1 MKIEVIAS
9 GSSGNCYKIS
19 NEDTTLLIECGIPY
33 KKIQEALNFKTTDI
47 DGVLV
52 SHEHGDHSKACK
64 DLIKAGVNLYMT
76 KGTKEALKLDSHRVK
91 NFEESNDKTYMWFE
105 ENNDKTYRWF
115 EIGSLKIM
123 PFKSIHDAKE
133 PVNFYI
139 SNKRTAERLLF
150 ITDTMYVEGRF
161 NIIDYLMV
169 EVNYVRE
176 TINSNSKI
184 DPVLRKRIK
193 ENHMSL
199 ETAID
204 FLNKCNLSRL
214 KKIYVLHLSD
224 GNSDA
229 KVIKERLQELTGVAV
244 EIC

>member
-1 MKIEVIAS
+1 MRIEVIAS

-33 KKIQEALNFKTTDI
+33 KKIQQALNFKTTDI

-91 NFEESNDKTYMWFE
+91 SFKNFGDSYCDVN
-105 ENNDKTYRWF
+105 
-115 EIGSLKIM
+115 IGSFIIK
-123 PFKSIHDAKE
+123 PFKTIHDAKE
-133 PVNFYI
+133 PVGFIIYDTLV
-139 SNKRTAERLLF
+139 REELVF
-150 ITDTMYVEGRF
+150 ITDTQYSIYSF
-161 NIIDYLMV
+161 SPDYFML
-169 EVNYVRE
+169 EVNYVTE
-176 TINSNSKI
+176 TINKNEKI
-184 DPVLRKRIK
+184 HPDLRARIK
-193 ENHMSL
+193 KTHMSL
-199 ETAID
+199 ETAI
-204 FLNKCNLSRL
+204 NLLERSDLSNL
-214 KKIYVLHLSD
+214 KKIYVMHLSD
-224 GNSDA
+224 SNSDA

>member
-1 MKIEVIAS
+1 MRIEVIAS

-52 SHEHGDHSKACK
+52 SHEHGDHSKSCK
-64 DLIKAGVNLYMT
+64 DLIKAGVDLYMT

-91 NFEESNDKTYMWFE
+91 NFEESNDKTY
-105 ENNDKTYRWF
+105 RWF

-123 PFKSIHDAKE
+123 PFKSIHDARE
-133 PVNFYI
+133 PANFYI
-139 SNKRTAERLLF
+139 SNKRTDERLLF

-176 TINSNSKI
+176 TINNNSKI

-204 FLNKCNLSRL
+204 FLKKCNLSRL
-214 KKIYVLHLSD
+214 KKVYVLHLSD
-224 GNSDA
+224 ANSDA
-229 KVIKERLQELTGVAV
+229 EIIKERLQEVAGVAV

>member
-19 NEDTTLLIECGIPY
+19 NEDTALLIECGIPY

-76 KGTKEALKLDSHRVK
+76 KGTKEALKLDSHRI
-91 NFEESNDKTYMWFE
+91 KTFKQYHLYL
-105 ENNDKTYRWF
+105 DL
-115 EIGSLKIM
+115 EIGSFKIK
-123 PFKSIHDAKE
+123 PFKTVHDAKE
-133 PVNFYI
+133 PVGFVIYDSLTN
-139 SNKRTAERLLF
+139 EELVF
-150 ITDTMYVEGRF
+150 ITDTQYSIYSF
-161 NIIDYLMV
+161 SPDYFMM

-176 TINSNSKI
+176 TINKNDSI
-184 DPVLRKRIK
+184 HGELRARIK
-193 ENHMSL
+193 NNHMSL
-199 ETAID
+199 DTAINLLERSD
-204 FLNKCNLSRL
+204 LSRL
-214 KKIYVLHLSD
+214 KKIYVMHLSD
-224 GNSDA
+224 ANSDA
-229 KVIKERLQELTGVAV
+229 EVIKYRLQELTGVAI